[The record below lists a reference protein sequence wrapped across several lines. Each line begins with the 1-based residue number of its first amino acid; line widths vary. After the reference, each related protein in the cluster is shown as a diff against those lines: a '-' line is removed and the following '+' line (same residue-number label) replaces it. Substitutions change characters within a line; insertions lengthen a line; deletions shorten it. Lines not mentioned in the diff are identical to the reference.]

1 MPKDKGRRRG
11 TQTLDPKDVERI
23 ASEVAKQLP
32 GWHLAKQPDNSSMDS
47 VRSHATSRGATL
59 EDLRRKFLPADEAA
73 DNAAAAGADAAAAP
87 EAQPDRVTILV
98 EQDSGGA
105 AKVADV
111 VGGQVKLVQG

>member
-1 MPKDKGRRRG
+1 
-11 TQTLDPKDVERI
+11 
-23 ASEVAKQLP
+23 
-32 GWHLAKQPDNSSMDS
+32 
-47 VRSHATSRGATL
+47 L